1 MSSKGIDISGSIND
15 LRKQCKNHVPVI
27 LTKKLHKKLI
37 KGYTDQ
43 PIGLM
48 ELLWWRGY
56 IDPSLEDYILPNNKC
71 CREIV
76 KNIP

>member
-15 LRKQCKNHVPVI
+15 LRKRCKNHVPVI

-48 ELLWWRGY
+48 ELLW
-56 IDPSLEDYILPNNKC
+56 
-71 CREIV
+71 
-76 KNIP
+76 